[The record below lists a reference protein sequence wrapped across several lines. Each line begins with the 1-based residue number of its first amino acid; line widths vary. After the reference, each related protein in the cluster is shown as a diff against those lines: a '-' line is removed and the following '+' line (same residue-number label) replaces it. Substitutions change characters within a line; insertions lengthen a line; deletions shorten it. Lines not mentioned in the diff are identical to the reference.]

1 MGYTENWKRDVLSEH
16 SLHEKDT
23 GSPEA
28 QVAILTSR
36 IRVLTDHLKLH
47 HKDHHSRA
55 GLLKM
60 VGRRRKLLGYLKRND
75 VQRYQNLINALGLRK

>member
-1 MGYTENWKRDVLSEH
+1 MGYTENWKAGVLEEH
-16 SLHEKDT
+16 RVHENDT

-36 IRVLTDHLKLH
+36 IRVLTDHLKAH
-47 HKDHHSRA
+47 HKDHHSRN

-60 VGRRRKLLGYLKRND
+60 VGRRRKLLGYLKGKD
-75 VQRYQNLINALGLRK
+75 VQRYQKLIQSLGLRK

>member
-1 MGYTENWKRDVLSEH
+1 MGYTENWKRDVLAEH
-16 SLHEKDT
+16 SLHDKDT

-36 IRVLTDHLKLH
+36 IRVLTEHLKQH
-47 HKDHHSRA
+47 HKDHHSRN

-60 VGRRRKLLGYLKRND
+60 VGRRRKLLQYLKGKD
-75 VQRYQNLINALGLRK
+75 VDRYQKLITALGLRK

>member
-1 MGYTENWKRDVLSEH
+1 MGYTENWKRDVLAEH
-16 SLHEKDT
+16 SIHDKDT

-36 IRVLTDHLKLH
+36 IRVLTDHLKQH
-47 HKDHHSRA
+47 AKDHHSRQ

-60 VGRRRKLLGYLKRND
+60 VGRRRRLLDYLKRKD
-75 VQRYQNLINALGLRK
+75 FERYRQIIGRLGLRK

>member
-1 MGYTENWKRDVLSEH
+1 MGYTENWKQDVLAEH
-16 SLHEKDT
+16 RTHENDT

-36 IRVLTDHLKLH
+36 IRVLTDHLKQH
-47 HKDHHSRA
+47 HKDHHSRN

-60 VGRRRKLLGYLKRND
+60 VGRRRKLLQYLKGKD
-75 VQRYQNLINALGLRK
+75 VERYQKLITALGLRK

>member
-1 MGYTENWKRDVLSEH
+1 MGYTENWKRDVLAEH
-16 SLHEKDT
+16 RTHENDT

-36 IRVLTDHLKLH
+36 IRVLTDHLKQH
-47 HKDHHSRA
+47 AHDHHSRA

-60 VGRRRKLLGYLKRND
+60 VGRRRKLLTYLKRKD
-75 VQRYQNLINALGLRK
+75 VQRYQNLISALGLRK